1 METTKKTSTIK
12 AALLVIAALSMLLS
26 GLFIA
31 TASRSD
37 ASPSPACPDG
47 FSLTADAKNCFQAA
61 VVSSADNPNSCD
73 TGELTP
79 DGAQCVVAAQLI
91 PQAGATLC
99 PTGYSPDDSLA
110 GMCARYENATQG
122 SATCPAGSRGTAG
135 TCYILVAKGPVGAAS
150 CAAGVLTGTNCVI
163 TGPAPTPGAATCP
176 VSATVQLVGG
186 ACYTLQSQA
195 SAAAACGADAAGPT
209 NYTVNADDDCE
220 VAAVTNAC
228 ETTVAT
234 GVDAGDAVTA
244 VVDVA
249 TGAVATCTYTPSS
262 VLAGC
267 GANVVNGNNCEI
279 PVDLVVA
286 ASTCAA
292 GFGLL
297 GAACIQYAAP
307 TNAAAS
313 CPVGS
318 ITDASGDCRKPVA
331 DAAGAYSCAD
341 ALSALNGK
349 TCVWT
354 TGFLVTPSADLYS
367 CAAGARTVSGYG
379 AAVEVTCI
387 LGAANAN
394 TTSGPS
400 CLQGVLSTDN
410 AYCIVARIDAAPAA
424 VAAPVPSFTG

>member
-1 METTKKTSTIK
+1 
-12 AALLVIAALSMLLS
+12 MLLS

-73 TGELTP
+73 TGELTA

-150 CAAGVLTGTNCVI
+150 CTATVVIDTVTYNQVLVGANCVI
-163 TGPAPTPGAATCP
+163 TGAAPTPGAATCP
-176 VSATVQLVGG
+176 VSPTVQLVGG

-195 SAAAACGADAAGPT
+195 STAAACGADAAGPT

-244 VVDVA
+244 VVNVA
-249 TGAVATCTYTPSS
+249 SGAVETCTYTPST

-267 GANVVNGNNCEI
+267 GANVANGDNCEI

-286 ASTCAA
+286 AATCAA
-292 GFGLL
+292 GWGLI
-297 GAACIQYAAP
+297 GTACIQYGVP
-307 TNAAAS
+307 TTAAAS
-313 CPVGS
+313 CPLGS
-318 ITDASGDCRKPVA
+318 IGDGSGDCRKPVA